1 MAGGGCVLIL
11 SVFGR
16 GLLVGFRRFR
26 RRCQGGGSIG
36 QSPNSRS
43 RLAVRDAKSK
53 QVLTRTGQLEM
64 DQLEILVTCSSP
76 PPEPTAE
83 RNIKSGLDYSP
94 SCETAIII
102 GMCMRC
108 RREIVCDAHV
118 LFWRLIMTKASLEL
132 AMCGYGHFSLV
143 QEGTSADT
151 IEVAFQLGHFK
162 VFMS

>member
-53 QVLTRTGQLEM
+53 HVLTRTGQLEM

-83 RNIKSGLDYSP
+83 RNIKSGLGGTTWKTP
-94 SCETAIII
+94 
-102 GMCMRC
+102 M
-108 RREIVCDAHV
+108 IV
-118 LFWRLIMTKASLEL
+118 RTYMY
-132 AMCGYGHFSLV
+132 MM
-143 QEGTSADT
+143 QEGNS
-151 IEVAFQLGHFK
+151 
-162 VFMS
+162 M